1 MKILIVGASG
11 LLAKP
16 VIRRLDEAGFQLC
29 LFSRS
34 VKPAMFSKDY
44 EMVQGDLFNRDQL
57 EKAVEGCEAIHI
69 SVSTEDEDKAVE
81 SIVTVAKEQKIN
93 RISMVSGCTV
103 SEENRWFSFVDKKF
117 RSEQMIINSG
127 IPYFIFRPT
136 WFFESLALMVR
147 NGKATV
153 IGKQPN
159 RYHWVSAD
167 DFGRMVAQAYSGKGT
182 ANGIYYVYGPE
193 KHGMKELL
201 ERYCREF
208 HPEIEKV
215 SVAPIPLLRI
225 IALMNGSSQLK
236 QAIALFSYFEKVQEP
251 VIPEEELALL
261 GRPEMDFEAW
271 IASKKKDQNERLQK

>member
-11 LLAKP
+11 LLANP
-16 VIRRLDEAGFQLC
+16 VIRRLDEAGHQLR

-34 VKPAMFSKDY
+34 VKPSMFKNDY
-44 EMVQGDLFNRDQL
+44 EIVQGDLFNRDQL
-57 EKAVEGCEAIHI
+57 EKAVEGCDAIHI
-69 SVSTEDEDKAVE
+69 SVSTDNEDKAVE
-81 SIVTVAKEQKIN
+81 SIVSVAKERKVR

-127 IPYFIFRPT
+127 IPYYIFRPT

-153 IGKQPN
+153 LGKQPN
-159 RYHWVSAD
+159 LYHWVSAD
-167 DFGRMVAQAYSGKGT
+167 DFGRMVARAYSGGGP
-182 ANGIYYVYGPE
+182 ANRIFYVYGPE

-201 ERYCREF
+201 KRYCREF

-215 SVAPIPLLRI
+215 GVAPIPMLRI
-225 IALMNGSSQLK
+225 IAFINGSSQLK
-236 QAIALFSYFEKVQEP
+236 QATALFSYFEKVQEP
-251 VIPEEELALL
+251 EIPEEELALL
-261 GRPEMDFEAW
+261 GRPEMNFEAW
-271 IASKKKDQNERLQK
+271 IAAQKETA